1 VKKVIVGFLFCL
13 ISVPVFAVPATVSY
27 IIDGDTFAAYVNL
40 QDDIKISV
48 RVRIKNIDTPEI
60 HGNCD
65 SEIKMA
71 NDAKDRLAQLLPIDS
86 VIDLSEIK
94 DDKYLG
100 RIDAIVKNSAGTEVG
115 TVLINEKMARPYSG
129 GKRKPWCE

>member
-1 VKKVIVGFLFCL
+1 MKKVIVGFLFCL